1 MIISF
6 ETAPPPN
13 GSFLGGWGGCAPWRG
28 PHSTSAVL
36 CLQIRAELV
45 KCMWEEGGSVF
56 LARSAPYD
64 CRVMLVELFCCAC
77 EVHVGRGGSVLL
89 AGSAPYYCSVTP
101 VGWCCACEV
110 HVGGRR
116 VGVPCEVRTLS
127 LLLSRR

>member
-1 MIISF
+1 M
-6 ETAPPPN
+6 
-13 GSFLGGWGGCAPWRG
+13 
-28 PHSTSAVL
+28 
-36 CLQIRAELV
+36 
-45 KCMWEEGGSVF
+45 F

-110 HVGGRR
+110 HVGGGGSVFLARSAPYHCCCHAGKA
-116 VGVPCEVRTLS
+116 VLCL
-127 LLLSRR
+127 